1 MVQIVK
7 NDLQTG
13 VKHYVADTVDDMK
26 KISFRAFT
34 INMGTTCF
42 VIEKDTMYI
51 LDGSGRWVAVSN
63 YGSGGGG
70 SGSSSGG
77 GDGGDDSE
85 PGDTLPP
92 DTPIDEENDYIWD
105 GGEVKI

>member
-13 VKHYVADTVDDMK
+13 VKHYVADTVEDMK
-26 KISFRAFT
+26 KISLRAFT

-42 VIEKDTMYI
+42 VIEKDATYI

-70 SGSSSGG
+70 SSSGS
-77 GDGGDDSE
+77 GDGSGDSE
-85 PGDTLPP
+85 PSDTLPP

-105 GGEVKI
+105 SGEVKE